1 MVTLPRGDWCP
12 PERRERIVEN
22 ELFDV
27 LKDRF
32 IKGIRKS
39 FQPCPLIG
47 PKWLQA
53 FPYGRPADF
62 RFFGVRKLSK
72 ATGHPINHI
81 LRVLTQNVSFEGL
94 EVEVEIR
101 GGMLID
107 IWREGT
113 RKQPRKHPGS
123 DAKKSKQHSDRPA
136 KKTAGTK

>member
-1 MVTLPRGDWCP
+1 
-12 PERRERIVEN
+12 VEN

-47 PKWLQA
+47 PKWLQK

-72 ATGHPINHI
+72 ATGYPINHI

-94 EVEVEIR
+94 DVEVEIR

-113 RKQPRKHPGS
+113 RPKPRKYPGS
-123 DAKKSKQHSDRPA
+123 DSEKPKQNSDRPA
-136 KKTAGTK
+136 KKTAEATQGKR

>member
-47 PKWLQA
+47 PKWLQE

-94 EVEVEIR
+94 EVDE
-101 GGMLID
+101 
-107 IWREGT
+107 T
-113 RKQPRKHPGS
+113 RR
-123 DAKKSKQHSDRPA
+123 
-136 KKTAGTK
+136 

>member
-1 MVTLPRGDWCP
+1 M
-12 PERRERIVEN
+12 EN

-47 PKWLQA
+47 PKWLQQ

-94 EVEVEIR
+94 DVEVEIR

-113 RKQPRKHPGS
+113 RKRPGES
-123 DAKKSKQHSDRPA
+123 ATDVADTKKPKQHSDRPA
-136 KKTAGTK
+136 KKAAGTKQGKR

>member
-1 MVTLPRGDWCP
+1 
-12 PERRERIVEN
+12 VEN

-47 PKWLQA
+47 PKWLQQ

-62 RFFGVRKLSK
+62 RFFGVRKLAK
-72 ATGHPINHI
+72 ATGHPINHV

-94 EVEVEIR
+94 DVEVEIR

-113 RKQPRKHPGS
+113 RQQKNENSP
-123 DAKKSKQHSDRPA
+123 AKPKPNSDRPA
-136 KKTAGTK
+136 KKAATTKQGKR

>member
-1 MVTLPRGDWCP
+1 M
-12 PERRERIVEN
+12 EN

-47 PKWLQA
+47 PKWLQQ

-113 RKQPRKHPGS
+113 RPKPRKYPGS
-123 DAKKSKQHSDRPA
+123 DAKKPKQNSDRPA
-136 KKTAGTK
+136 KGPFLHWMLPGLRPPLAAHPER